1 MRYYYSYNSSKV
13 GLLFLSME
21 RIWSRSMVLVED
33 EVCEWERVVEQEGE
47 EILEGELL
55 QEAVNTLEAKV
66 TETKVSTY
74 AFIIQLT
81 ELS

>member
-1 MRYYYSYNSSKV
+1 MK
-13 GLLFLSME
+13 

-55 QEAVNTLEAKV
+55 QEAVKTLEAKV
-66 TETKVSTY
+66 MRDEGVY
-74 AFIIQLT
+74 AFIIQLCN
-81 ELS
+81 